1 MKMVDQ
7 VLQVQIM
14 FLVVTI
20 VATTQKSLKVL
31 LAILVSLD
39 EMDCLVIKVIKG
51 CPVKTILQKVLGDD
65 LVVQVMLGPMDSVDL
80 LILMDF
86 WRFSTPRLRS
96 FQYQ

>member
-1 MKMVDQ
+1 MVDQ

-20 VATTQKSLKVL
+20 VATIQKSLKVL

-39 EMDCLVIKVIKG
+39 EMDCLVIKGIKG
-51 CPVKTILQKVLGDD
+51 CPVKIILQKVLGDD
-65 LVVQVMLGPMDSVDL
+65 LVVQAMLGPMDSVDL

-86 WRFSTPRLRS
+86 WRFSTPRLRL

>member
-1 MKMVDQ
+1 MVDQ

-31 LAILVSLD
+31 LATLVSLD
-39 EMDCLVIKVIKG
+39 EMDCLVIRAIMD
-51 CPVKTILQKVLGDD
+51 CPVKIISQKVLGDD

-80 LILMDF
+80 LIFMVF
-86 WRFSTPRLRS
+86 SRFSILRLRL
-96 FQYQ
+96 FQCQ

>member
-31 LAILVSLD
+31 LATLVSLD
-39 EMDCLVIKVIKG
+39 EMDCLVIRGIMG
-51 CPVKTILQKVLGDD
+51 CPVKIISQKVLGDD

-80 LILMDF
+80 LIFMVF
-86 WRFSTPRLRS
+86 SRFSTLRLRL
-96 FQYQ
+96 FQCQ